1 MPWSNLSR
9 SQRQALRQGA
19 FLLVLWLSAAITSSA
34 AGIRPEDL
42 LPPDQAFQFSAREMG
57 ADMVRVEWHIADG
70 YYLYRDRIH
79 FQSDN
84 PALRLADPIFPKPSQ
99 VKTDEFFGKMAVYRG
114 TVTIDIPVIRDRS
127 STPEDFTL
135 KASSQGC
142 ADAGV
147 CFPPQTQ
154 TAALSLAAVAAPF
167 ETPQN
172 SSGIKGFFTS
182 LGDRL
187 GLRGNKQEFLDPDQA
202 FMYLADAEGPDR
214 IVAHWEIANGYFL
227 YRKKFTFSLRD
238 AKGVTLGEA
247 SFPSGVAKTDDSLG
261 HREVHEVY
269 YNQVDIN
276 LPLQR
281 SADASRTLTLETRYQ
296 GCADAGLCYPPITK
310 TTTLTLPEGTASP
323 TSTAGTS
330 LAATTTPRP
339 FVSEQDRLA
348 QSLLSGNRVVTL
360 LLFFGAGLLLAF
372 TPCMFPMIPILSS
385 LIVGQG
391 PEVTTR
397 RAFNLSLAY
406 VLAMAITYTAAGVLA
421 GLFGANLQ
429 VIFQNPWIIS
439 GFSVLFV
446 ALALSMF
453 GFYNLQLPAS
463 WQTKLS
469 EISNRQKSG
478 SWLGASVMGVLSAL
492 IVGPC
497 LAAPLAAALV
507 VIGQSGNA
515 VLGGTALFAMSLGM
529 GVPLLAVGTSAGKW
543 LPRAAGWMNTVK
555 AVFGVLLL
563 ALAVWMLDRIVP
575 PQVTMA
581 LWGVLLVVSA
591 IYMGAFDRME
601 SDSGG
606 WSRLWKGVGLV
617 VLLYGGV
624 LIVSAAGG
632 GANPLQPLR
641 GLSLAG
647 GPAGNNVRT
656 LQFIPVKGTDGLEQA
671 LQKTRAGGKT
681 AMLDFYADWCVS
693 CKEMEHQTFS
703 DPAVQK
709 RLQKTVLLRAD
720 VTANDEQDQA
730 LLKRF
735 GIFGPPSIMFFGP
748 DGEERRPYRL
758 VGFLGPEEFVDHA
771 NRALGAGEQ

>member
-1 MPWSNLSR
+1 MPWIAFGNLSQ
-9 SQRQALRQGA
+9 SQRKALRQGW
-19 FLLVLWLSAAITSSA
+19 FLLVLWLSAAITSATAS
-34 AGIRPEDL
+34 ISPEDL
-42 LPPDQAFQFSAREMG
+42 LPPNQAFQFSAREMG

-99 VKTDEFFGKMAVYRG
+99 VKTDKFFGKMAVYRG
-114 TVTIDIPVIRDRS
+114 TINIDIPVIRDRS
-127 STPEDFTL
+127 SSPETFTL

-147 CFPPQTQ
+147 CFPPQSQ
-154 TAALSLAAVAAPF
+154 TAALKLAAVAAPF

-172 SSGIKGFFTS
+172 SGGIKGFFSS

-187 GLRGNKQEFLDPDQA
+187 GLGGNKQEFLDPDQA

-214 IVAHWEIANGYFL
+214 IVARWEIADGYYL
-227 YRKKFTFSLRD
+227 YRKKFSFTLHD
-238 AKGVTLGEA
+238 ADGVILGEA
-247 SFPSGVAKTDDSLG
+247 RFPQGKFHTDENFGRS
-261 HREVHEVY
+261 EVY
-269 YNQVDIN
+269 YHQVALT
-276 LPLQR
+276 LPVQR
-281 SADASRTLTLETRYQ
+281 HAGSPRTLTLETHYQ

-310 TTTLTLPEGTASP
+310 TTTLTLPAGTAS
-323 TSTAGTS
+323 STPASGTP
-330 LAATTTPRP
+330 LAATSQP

-385 LIVGQG
+385 IIVGQG

-406 VLAMAITYTAAGVLA
+406 VLAMAVTYTFAGVLA

-429 VIFQNPWIIS
+429 VIFQNPWIIG

-529 GVPLLAVGTSAGKW
+529 GAPLLAVGTSAGKW

-563 ALAVWMLDRIVP
+563 ALAVWMLDRIIP
-575 PQVTMA
+575 PQATMA
-581 LWGVLLVVSA
+581 LWGTLLVVSA
-591 IYMGAFDRME
+591 IYMGAFDRMLP
-601 SDSGG
+601 DSGG
-606 WSRLWKGVGLV
+606 WYRMWKGVGLV

-624 LIVSAAGG
+624 LIVSAASGG
-632 GANPLQPLR
+632 TNPLQPLR

-647 GPAGNNVRT
+647 GTAGNDIRT
-656 LQFIPVKGTDGLEQA
+656 LQFIPVKGADGLERA
-671 LQKTRAGGKT
+671 LQKTRASGKT

-709 RLQKTVLLRAD
+709 SLQKTVLLRAD

-758 VGFLGPEEFVDHA
+758 VGYLGPEEFVDHA
-771 NRALGAGEQ
+771 NRALGTTPQ